1 MPEARLKSELL
12 TKWETLALRSFDG
25 HSKYNAIRMGADGGV
40 WCLVGRTVLVRADI
54 LQNIEFYDEFV
65 NEVWFGKKLNTG
77 DDVTVTRWIQHVA
90 GWRVA
95 IQDVPEAV
103 VTTTV
108 KRDSGFAK
116 QMIRWQR
123 STLMMLITH
132 LFREPGF
139 RRLYRTHPYMA
150 RKMVE
155 RLVRPVLNYGYI
167 VA

>member
-1 MPEARLKSELL
+1 
-12 TKWETLALRSFDG
+12 
-25 HSKYNAIRMGADGGV
+25 MGADGGV
-40 WCLVGRTVLVRADI
+40 WCLVGRTVLVRTDI
-54 LQNIEFYDEFV
+54 LQNHEFYDEFV
-65 NEVWFGKKLNTG
+65 NENWFGKKLNTG

-103 VTTTV
+103 VTTTI

-132 LFREPGF
+132 LFREPGL
-139 RRLYRTHPYMA
+139 RRLWSTHPYMA

-155 RLVRPVLNYGYI
+155 RLIRPVLNYVYI